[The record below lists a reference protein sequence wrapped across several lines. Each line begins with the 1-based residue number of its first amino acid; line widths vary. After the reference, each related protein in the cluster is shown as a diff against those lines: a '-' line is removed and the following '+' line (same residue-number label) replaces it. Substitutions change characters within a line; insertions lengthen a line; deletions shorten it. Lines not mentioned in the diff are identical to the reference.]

1 MIQSWREFSPVLRR
15 GALTGAATGF
25 LFGFDTAVIAGS
37 TALLRQQFHL
47 TPRTLGWTVSVAL
60 WGTVLGSLLCGKLG
74 QRWGGRTV
82 LRLLAV
88 FYLVSALGCAIAP
101 GWGWLMAS
109 RLLGGIAIGG
119 SSVVGPVY
127 VAELAPSRWRGR
139 LVGLFQVN
147 VVIGVLM
154 AYLSNYL
161 LERWNPGLNLWR
173 WQLGAA
179 FLPAFVLLL
188 LLIRIPESPRWLS
201 TRGRYDEAASVLRSL
216 GSLEESKQL
225 CAMAASN
232 EEDTQG
238 ERPRLLTRVHQ
249 RPLLIAIS
257 LGAFNQLSGINAIL
271 YYLNDIFSVAGF
283 NRLSSSSLAVVV
295 GTMNLISTGVAVSVI
310 DRVGRRRL
318 LIIGS
323 IGMSLSLGVVA
334 WLFALQ
340 KGKESLAALLGVY
353 MIFFAISQGAV
364 IWVYLS
370 EIFPNAVRARGQSV
384 GTTTHWVMNA
394 IIAGL
399 FPLLAV
405 HSMAVPFAFFG
416 SMMVLQLIFVVAFLP
431 ETRGLTLEEIAKLMM
446 RQQGR
451 QPGSPQA

>member
-1 MIQSWREFSPVLRR
+1 M
-15 GALTGAATGF
+15 GAVTGGATGF

-47 TPRTLGWTVSVAL
+47 TPQALGWTVSIAL
-60 WGTVLGSLLCGKLG
+60 WGTVLGSLISGRLG

-101 GWGWLMAS
+101 TWSWLVAS
-109 RLLGGIAIGG
+109 RLLGGIAVGG
-119 SSVVGPVY
+119 SSVIGPVY
-127 VAELAPSRWRGR
+127 VAELAPPQWRGR

-147 VVIGVLM
+147 VVVGVLM
-154 AYLSNYL
+154 AYFSNYL
-161 LERWNPGLNLWR
+161 LERWTPGLSLWR

-179 FLPAFVLLL
+179 FLPALVLLML
-188 LLIRIPESPRWLS
+188 LTRVPESPRWLS
-201 TRGRYDEAASVLRSL
+201 TRGRYDEAASVLRTL
-216 GSLEESKQL
+216 GSLDPSQQL
-225 CAMAASN
+225 SEMAASN
-232 EEDTQG
+232 QEDARG
-238 ERPRLLTRVHQ
+238 ERPRLFTRFHR
-249 RPLLIAIS
+249 RPLLIAIA

-271 YYLNDIFSVAGF
+271 YYLNDIFSAAGF
-283 NRLSSSSLAVVV
+283 SRLSSSSLAVVV
-295 GTMNLISTGVAVSVI
+295 GTMNLISTGMAVAVM
-310 DRVGRRRL
+310 DRLGRRRL

-384 GTTTHWVMNA
+384 GTTTHWFMNA
-394 IIAGL
+394 IIAGI
-399 FPLLAV
+399 FPSLAV
-405 HSMAVPFAFFG
+405 HGMAVPFAFFG
-416 SMMVLQLIFVVAFLP
+416 SMMVLQLVFVAAFLP
-431 ETRGLTLEEIAKLMM
+431 ETRGLTLEEVAKLMTGQQE
-446 RQQGR
+446 RQSL
-451 QPGSPQA
+451 SPQA